1 MAKARLWAP
10 RRSRRLSK
18 GIPLCCAPCRSP
30 DNLPSDFL
38 GARGVA
44 IGHKAAAEFCN
55 VVRNCLA
62 CVAVHLRCRWRQSLR
77 SVRPSRTRQGRCPT
91 STHWQTPF
99 QWAAP
104 SIIKFVSL
112 KPTARCSRSN
122 VSDGRTK
129 RAEKE
134 SGSHGEEIGR
144 PAETAP
150 KETNR
155 VTC

>member
-1 MAKARLWAP
+1 
-10 RRSRRLSK
+10 
-18 GIPLCCAPCRSP
+18 
-30 DNLPSDFL
+30 
-38 GARGVA
+38 
-44 IGHKAAAEFCN
+44 
-55 VVRNCLA
+55 
-62 CVAVHLRCRWRQSLR
+62 
-77 SVRPSRTRQGRCPT
+77 
-91 STHWQTPF
+91 
-99 QWAAP
+99 
-104 SIIKFVSL
+104 VSL

-134 SGSHGEEIGR
+134 SGSHHEEKGR

>member
-1 MAKARLWAP
+1 MLLGIAP
-10 RRSRRLSK
+10 RAWSFTYAVVGDSRCGVSVHHEP
-18 GIPLCCAPCRSP
+18 G
-30 DNLPSDFL
+30 
-38 GARGVA
+38 RGDA
-44 IGHKAAAEFCN
+44 
-55 VVRNCLA
+55 
-62 CVAVHLRCRWRQSLR
+62 Q
-77 SVRPSRTRQGRCPT
+77 
-91 STHWQTPF
+91 HWQTPF

-122 VSDGRTK
+122 VSNGRTK

-134 SGSHGEEIGR
+134 SGSHHEEKGR